1 MTYPTVWIIDKV
13 LEICRALLGQKVI
26 NRTDSIAVLV
36 GGWGLYVVTILLFLG
51 MLILGAR
58 AGNMQ
63 LILYAIA
70 VLPIG
75 ILLHW
80 VAIKLLDTNERLIAS
95 TPTAI
100 RSENF
105 LNVVAVL
112 LILVGV
118 IGIPVTLVLGII
130 DAIKGN
136 YTTLEMVGQT
146 ALALYI
152 GILALN
158 PDRVNVRHSPD
169 ATIGQEAIGILTFGL
184 KALYKAVPLFFG
196 IFIVVAG
203 IMSFVLL
210 IQSIADPLRAAG
222 GVFNALYWYAIAS
235 LSPVLGY
242 VLFLLFYIGIDVIRS
257 ILTLGAADKS
267 EFASMDAA
275 GGSPPRRTD
284 DQTNVN

>member
-13 LEICRALLGQKVI
+13 LDICRALLGEKVI

-36 GGWGLYVVTILLFLG
+36 GGWGLYVVTVLLFLG
-51 MLILGAR
+51 LLILGAR
-58 AGNMQ
+58 SGNIE

-70 VLPIG
+70 ILPIG
-75 ILLHW
+75 ILFHW

-100 RSENF
+100 RSDNF

-118 IGIPVTLVLGII
+118 IGVPVTLVLGII
-130 DAIKGN
+130 DAIKGD
-136 YTTLEMVGQT
+136 YGTLVLVGETT
-146 ALALYI
+146 LALYI

-158 PDRVNVRHSPD
+158 PERVNVRNSPE
-169 ATIGQEAIGILTFGL
+169 ATIGQEAIGVMTFAL

-210 IQSIADPLRAAG
+210 IQSIADPLRAVLG
-222 GVFNALYWYAIAS
+222 MQNALLIYAVAA
-235 LSPVLGY
+235 LSPILGY
-242 VLFLLFYIGIDVIRS
+242 VFFLLFYIGIDVIRS
-257 ILTLGAADKS
+257 ILSLGAADKK
-267 EFASMDAA
+267 EFASMDAGA
-275 GGSPPRRTD
+275 ATPPPAD
-284 DQTNVN
+284 DRTNVNP